1 MKNIEIAIE
10 RESKERERELQRQR
24 DDKTKNNKIRFKEH
38 KDINECVGRKTEYY
52 NYKWKIFT

>member
-52 NYKWKIFT
+52 NYKWKVFT